1 MLFTFQSSFVEIVRE
16 RPYKNVLTVMA
27 TNPTVL
33 REFYVRTP
41 SRVMPV
47 AHHFYRL
54 MIHIADTNLPI
65 DVDPEVLAQIE
76 VVERLTAEPISY
88 YYEYAHPNISK
99 EMTFSG
105 SYCWADE
112 LEDVEKSLFMDVEDM
127 IGDPLFIPLFRLPAS
142 LILPGR
148 GKPEQ
153 DNNKEEN

>member
-1 MLFTFQSSFVEIVRE
+1 
-16 RPYKNVLTVMA
+16 
-27 TNPTVL
+27 
-33 REFYVRTP
+33 
-41 SRVMPV
+41 
-47 AHHFYRL
+47 

-65 DVDPEVLAQIE
+65 GLDPEVLAQIE

-88 YYEYAHPNISK
+88 YYEYAHPNFSK
-99 EMTFSG
+99 GMTFSG

-112 LEDVEKSLFMDVEDM
+112 LEDVEKSLFMDAEDM